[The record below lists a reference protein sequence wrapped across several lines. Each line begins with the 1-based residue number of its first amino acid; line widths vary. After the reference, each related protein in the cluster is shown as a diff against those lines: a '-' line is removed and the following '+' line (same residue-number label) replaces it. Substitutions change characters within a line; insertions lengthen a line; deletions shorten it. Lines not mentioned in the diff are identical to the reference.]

1 MYTQYQSFK
10 MQKAKP
16 GNIAG
21 RFPSLSAIDRPS
33 QQKIS
38 KNIEDLN
45 NTINHFDLTGVL
57 KYSKN

>member
-1 MYTQYQSFK
+1 